1 MKARCNLAVLRLIQ
15 RAFNMLVR
23 FGPDE
28 YELKTSW
35 GASREF
41 LKLIGDPLDFA
52 FRAYNGERVW
62 DAETC
67 VRAIWIGQK
76 HAGGKLTFDE
86 VGELCQKHGIV
97 NYMAVANDF
106 LIELVSGGQ
115 DTEKESE
122 KKAQAA
128 SE

>member
-1 MKARCNLAVLRLIQ
+1 
-15 RAFNMLVR
+15 MLVR

-41 LKLIGDPLDFA
+41 LELIGDPLDLA
-52 FRAYNGERVW
+52 FRAYSGEKVW
-62 DAETC
+62 NSETC

-76 HAGGKLTFDE
+76 HAGGELTFDE
-86 VGELCQKHGIV
+86 VGELCQKFGIV
-97 NYMAVANDF
+97 NYLSVANDF

-115 DTEKESE
+115 DAEADAE
-122 KKAQAA
+122 KKAEAA